1 MGKKTTK
8 HERGPA
14 VLPLPPALPKKR
26 TTRKPAA
33 EKPAET
39 ETVTT
44 TTPEAVSAMA
54 ENAVGTETAKKKI
67 LFVGAEVMPFAATG
81 GLGDVLG
88 SLPAALAKTGRVD
101 VRVVL
106 PLYGSIAQSWRSQ
119 MREEYITSV
128 RLAWREQYCGIYSL
142 VRDGVTYYFIDNE
155 YYFRRPA
162 LYGYFDDGERYAF
175 FCMAVMEMMNRLNY
189 YPDILHAHDW
199 QAALSVVY
207 LNCLYRNRPWYG
219 TMRTVFTIH
228 NIEYQGQYD
237 FAILGDVFALG
248 ENEHALMEY
257 NGCINLM
264 KAAIECA
271 DRVTTV
277 SPRYAWE
284 IRTPEYAH
292 GLDAAL
298 NRNAG
303 KLSGI
308 LNGIDYDFYNPATD
322 PCIAERYSVQNMA
335 GKTADKL
342 ALQRETGLPER
353 ADVPMLAVVS
363 RLAAHKGL
371 DLVSGC
377 IYELV
382 GGHDLQLVILGK
394 GESGFEDFFR
404 ELQARFPDKVR
415 ALITYDRDLS
425 KRIYAAADLFLMPSR
440 SEPCG
445 LSQMIASRYGAIP
458 VVRETGG
465 LKDTV
470 HAYEAWNGAGNGFSF
485 TNYNAGDMCYVI
497 GEAVDLYH
505 QKPEAYKALRK
516 RGMAEDFSWA
526 RSAKKYREI
535 YDSICK

>member
-1 MGKKTTK
+1 MVKKTTK

-14 VLPLPPALPKKR
+14 VLPLTPALPKKR

-142 VRDGVTYYFIDNE
+142 VREGVTYYFIDNE

-465 LKDTV
+465 LYDSIKPYWVEGDTL
-470 HAYEAWNGAGNGFSF
+470 HGNGFTF
-485 TNYNAGDMCYVI
+485 ANYSAQELRERT
-497 GEAVDLYH
+497 EAALGVWYN
-505 QKPEAYKALRK
+505 KPERDRLVERV
-516 RGMAEDFSWA
+516 MTTDFSWNA
-526 RSAKKYREI
+526 SAEQYLALYEGI
-535 YDSICK
+535 

>member
-14 VLPLPPALPKKR
+14 VLPLTPALPKKR

-342 ALQRETGLPER
+342 ALSGRRVCPS
-353 ADVPMLAVVS
+353 VPMCRCS
-363 RLAAHKGL
+363 RL
-371 DLVSGC
+371 
-377 IYELV
+377 
-382 GGHDLQLVILGK
+382 
-394 GESGFEDFFR
+394 F
-404 ELQARFPDKVR
+404 R
-415 ALITYDRDLS
+415 ALPRTRAWILCRDA
-425 KRIYAAADLFLMPSR
+425 YTNWWADMTS
-440 SEPCG
+440 
-445 LSQMIASRYGAIP
+445 
-458 VVRETGG
+458 
-465 LKDTV
+465 
-470 HAYEAWNGAGNGFSF
+470 
-485 TNYNAGDMCYVI
+485 
-497 GEAVDLYH
+497 
-505 QKPEAYKALRK
+505 
-516 RGMAEDFSWA
+516 SW
-526 RSAKKYREI
+526 
-535 YDSICK
+535 